1 VVKIALTLNLLKVCA
16 MLTRCAEFKFTIAGL
31 NAGMAKTR
39 SSLLVA
45 AVCLLYLA
53 SAVLTCVF
61 ARAHSGVAVIWV
73 PTAMLAA
80 WLHGSERAQWP
91 VTLGGCAIAN
101 ELAAGWFGAGW
112 LAGLGLTFANM
123 AEAVAAAL
131 LARHVLRAFWPRAT
145 FELVSIFLLGTLLVI
160 PAGGALIAAISVHLA
175 HGVALGEVFHDWMLG
190 HAVGLVAILPWALT
204 MAIGA
209 ETRARAQGRR
219 RRQSDAASP
228 ARRHLISGLMVATM
242 ALLTVCVFAQGAG
255 WPLAAPL
262 LFALFAAVWGEQAIA
277 TAMPVLVALIAAPMT
292 AAGFGPFASDLVRAP
307 DRLQLGLLYVG
318 LVACCC
324 LPVIVE
330 QARRRREVARLARS
344 AAHFQ
349 ALSQRADSLID
360 ELRRDALT
368 DSLTGLPNRRAF
380 DAALTQQALAGQGA
394 CVAIIDIDHFKR
406 VNDRLGH
413 GAGDAVLVRF
423 AEIARGSF
431 RGGDMVGRIGGEEFG
446 VILRGVGVEQ
456 ACRICQRLTDRLA
469 SEDIETPFGTVR
481 VTISTGI
488 AAIGRDGDASL
499 VSADSALYEAK
510 RGGRSRLSA
519 VA

>member
-1 VVKIALTLNLLKVCA
+1 VLALT
-16 MLTRCAEFKFTIAGL
+16 
-31 NAGMAKTR
+31 
-39 SSLLVA
+39 
-45 AVCLLYLA
+45 LLYLA
-53 SAVLTCVF
+53 SASLTCLFV
-61 ARAHSGVAVIWV
+61 RAHSGVAVIWV
-73 PTAMLAA
+73 PTAILAA
-80 WLHGSERAQWP
+80 WLYGSESRHWP
-91 VTLGGCAIAN
+91 LLVAGCAVAN

-123 AEAVAAAL
+123 IEAVAAAV
-131 LARHVLRAFWPRAT
+131 LAGHVLRAFWPRAT
-145 FELVSIFLLGTLLVI
+145 FELVSIFMLGALLVI
-160 PAGGALIAAISVHLA
+160 PAGGALIAAVAVHLA
-175 HGVALGEVFHDWMLG
+175 HGTALGEVFHDWMLG

-204 MAIGA
+204 MAIRA
-209 ETRARAQGRR
+209 EQRAQAQNRR
-219 RRQSDAASP
+219 RRQDDTVSAP
-228 ARRHLISGLMVATM
+228 RRHVISALMVATM
-242 ALLTVCVFAQGAG
+242 ALLTICVFVQGAG

-292 AAGFGPFASDLVRAP
+292 SAGFGPFASDLIRAP
-307 DRLQLGLLYVG
+307 DRLQLGLLYAG
-318 LVACCC
+318 LVACCS
-324 LPVIVE
+324 LPVVVE

-360 ELRRDALT
+360 ALRRDALT
-368 DSLTGLPNRRAF
+368 DSLTALPNRRAF
-380 DAALTQQALAGQGA
+380 DAALTQAAMAGEEA
-394 CVAIIDIDHFKR
+394 CVAIIDIDHFKK

-469 SEDIETPFGTVR
+469 AEDIATPFGPVR

-488 AAIGRDGDASL
+488 AAIGRDGDAAL
-499 VSADSALYEAK
+499 VSADSALYAAK